1 MAEHETMTADW
12 KPERLIAIGDIH
24 GELGKLELL
33 LNWVSPAQNDQFV
46 FLGDYIDRG
55 QDSRGVIERL
65 MGFGYEFPQTIFLR
79 GNHEQMLLDSLAEIE
94 RDRHGEIPERKGL
107 RLYNSDLE
115 MFLANGGNETLRS
128 YGLTNLD
135 GIPVTHLEFIESTR
149 LWWRHDNFLFV
160 HAGAAPNTP
169 LEKQD
174 PVSLLMDRHSP
185 PGENGIIHVVGHT
198 PTSGEPYFEPGR
210 YNLDTGAVFGQSLT
224 ACDVLTKTVWQM

>member
-1 MAEHETMTADW
+1 MTADW
-12 KPERLIAIGDIH
+12 RPERLIAIGDIH
-24 GELGKLELL
+24 GEFSKLDLL

-55 QDSRGVIERL
+55 QNSCGVIERL
-65 MGFGYEFPQTIFLR
+65 MEFEYEFPHAIFLR

-94 RDRHGEIPERKGL
+94 RDRQGEIPERTGL

-128 YGLTNLD
+128 YGLTSLD
-135 GIPVTHLEFIESTR
+135 GIPKTHLEFIESTR

-160 HAGAAPNTP
+160 HAGVAPNTP
-169 LEKQD
+169 LEQQD
-174 PVSLLMDRHSP
+174 PVTLLMDRHSP

-198 PTSGEPYFEPGR
+198 PTSGEPYFEHGR

-224 ACDVLTKTVWQM
+224 ACDVLTREVWQI